1 MHSEFWLMMMLILV
15 GIPLAGVSTIGTMLI
30 WTHHRRKMEELRMQ
44 GKRLVSEDIRTE
56 FATIRAEIRDLRD
69 TAMQYDL
76 SFDTALQQME
86 HRMSKLERG
95 AYADAEASTRHN
107 VSLGSRP

>member
-1 MHSEFWLMMMLILV
+1 MNFWEILTLMLV
-15 GIPLAGVSTIGTMLI
+15 GVPLAGVSSIIPMLI

-44 GKRLVSEDIRTE
+44 GKKIVAEDIRTE

-86 HRMSKLERG
+86 RRIIKIERG
-95 AYADAEASTRHN
+95 GLASSESSTHRN
-107 VSLGSRP
+107 ISLGGR

>member
-1 MHSEFWLMMMLILV
+1 MNHFWEILTLMLV
-15 GIPLAGVSTIGTMLI
+15 AAPLLGVSSIIPMLI

-44 GKRLVSEDIRTE
+44 RGRIVSEDIRTE

-76 SFDTALQQME
+76 SFDTALQQMDR
-86 HRMSKLERG
+86 RMNKLERSG
-95 AYADAEASTRHN
+95 KAQIEGEPA
-107 VSLGSRP
+107 G

>member
-1 MHSEFWLMMMLILV
+1 MFHFWEVLTLMLV
-15 GIPLAGVSTIGTMLI
+15 GVPLVGVSSIIPMLI

-44 GKRLVSEDIRTE
+44 GKRLVAEDVRTE
-56 FATIRAEIRDLRD
+56 FATLRAEIRDLRD

-86 HRMSKLERG
+86 RRMNKLERG
-95 AYADAEASTRHN
+95 SYMDSEAATHQNVKFGTR
-107 VSLGSRP
+107 

>member
-1 MHSEFWLMMMLILV
+1 MNFFLELFLILSGVSLV
-15 GIPLAGVSTIGTMLI
+15 GISSIVPMLI

-44 GKRLVSEDIRTE
+44 GRKIVAEDIRTE

-86 HRMSKLERG
+86 RRMNKFERG
-95 AYADAEASTRHN
+95 GFIDTEGSTQHN
-107 VSLGSRP
+107 VSLGNRQ